1 MPRITTPKSNTFLR
15 REYKL
20 RFFSVF
26 FMGIA
31 IILAVHVS
39 LALSSYMLLSAY
51 EKTYS
56 NQDDEDQIKANQ
68 KREQFVTFL
77 DEAESLST
85 HIISEQQDSYSEIFE
100 TINMSKPDT
109 VELNVFEIFFE
120 EEGTQITLRGVAQTR
135 QGLVDFG
142 ENMKRKPS
150 FRDFVIPF
158 ETLTRQSDLPFDIT
172 FTYYEN

>member
-1 MPRITTPKSNTFLR
+1 MPRIITTKANAFLR

-26 FMGIA
+26 FFGVS
-31 IILAVHVS
+31 IILTIHVS

-51 EKTYS
+51 ENTHT
-56 NQDDEDQIKANQ
+56 NQNDEEQVSANQ
-68 KREQFVTFL
+68 KREDFITIL
-77 DEAESLST
+77 NETESLSEK
-85 HIISEQQDSYSEIFE
+85 IILKNQNSYSDIFE
-100 TINMSKPDT
+100 SINTFKPAS
-109 VELNVFEIFFE
+109 VELNVFEVFFDKE
-120 EEGTQITLRGVAQTR
+120 ETQITLRGIAQTR

-142 ENMKRKPS
+142 ENMKRNNS

-158 ETLTRQSDLPFDIT
+158 ETLTRQNDLPFDIT

>member
-1 MPRITTPKSNTFLR
+1 MPRITTTKANTFLR

-26 FMGIA
+26 FIGVS
-31 IILAVHVS
+31 IILAIHVS

-51 EKTYS
+51 EKTYT
-56 NQDDEDQIKANQ
+56 NQDDEEQIKANQ
-68 KREQFVTFL
+68 KREQLTLLL
-77 DEAESLST
+77 DETESLGAQ
-85 HIISEQQDSYSEIFE
+85 IILQQQDSYSDIFE
-100 TINMSKPDT
+100 TITVLKPDT
-109 VELNVFEIFFE
+109 VELNVFEVFFVDKE
-120 EEGTQITLRGVAQTR
+120 IEITLRGVAQTR
-135 QGLVDFG
+135 QGLVNFG
-142 ENMKRKPS
+142 ENMKKDTS